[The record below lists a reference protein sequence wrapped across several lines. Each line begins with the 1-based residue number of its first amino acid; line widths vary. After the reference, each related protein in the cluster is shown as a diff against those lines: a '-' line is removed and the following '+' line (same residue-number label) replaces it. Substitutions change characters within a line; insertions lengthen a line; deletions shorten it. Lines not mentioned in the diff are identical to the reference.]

1 MMELDQLRPS
11 AQKRVLRFKRDL
23 ALYFRRINK
32 KDAVAKDTQEKP
44 SMKKDSSHVT
54 ALPVHKR

>member
-1 MMELDQLRPS
+1 MMELDQLQPS

-23 ALYFRRINK
+23 ALHFRRIK
-32 KDAVAKDTQEKP
+32 KDAVAKDAQEKP
-44 SMKKDSSHVT
+44 SMKKDSSHVA